1 MISDKEVW
9 ERIAKSFDKTRR
21 KPWSK
26 CIEFIDSMEK
36 KGLFLDIGC
45 GNGNR
50 TIAVANYFNL
60 ELNNVYGIDINDK
73 YIQNCRKYFNALKLD
88 LEIANLPYDTNYFD
102 LIVCNQVLEHLNS
115 NYALTDKRF

>member
-21 KPWSK
+21 RPWSI

-45 GNGNR
+45 
-50 TIAVANYFNL
+50 
-60 ELNNVYGIDINDK
+60 
-73 YIQNCRKYFNALKLD
+73 
-88 LEIANLPYDTNYFD
+88 
-102 LIVCNQVLEHLNS
+102 
-115 NYALTDKRF
+115 